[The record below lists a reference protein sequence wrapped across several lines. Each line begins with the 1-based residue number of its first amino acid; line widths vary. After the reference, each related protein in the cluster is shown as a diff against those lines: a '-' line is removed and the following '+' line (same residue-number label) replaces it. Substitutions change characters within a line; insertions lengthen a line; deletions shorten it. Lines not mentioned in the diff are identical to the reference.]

1 METDKQTCYTWK
13 HTCMHDDRWI
23 GINTATEDREKEI
36 RVVVIRS
43 VVIRVLVIRVVVI
56 RSVVISVLVIR
67 VVVIR
72 SVIVRIVIIRAV
84 KGRLEG
90 SEGILNKLVP
100 WCA

>member
-13 HTCMHDDRWI
+13 HTCRHDDRWI
-23 GINTATEDREKEI
+23 GINTATEDRETEI
-36 RVVVIRS
+36 RVVVR
-43 VVIRVLVIRVVVI
+43 

-67 VVVIR
+67 VVAIR
-72 SVIVRIVIIRAV
+72 SVIVRVVIIRAV